1 MPRTTEQR
9 LEVGNDYVRAKNKD
23 LLFPSPREASDPLL
37 IPNILKFRCTPLA
50 LFPSFYL
57 HFISSTLS
65 FIERKKPQPN
75 LNRQNNVFT

>member
-1 MPRTTEQR
+1 MPRITEQR
-9 LEVGNDYVRAKNKD
+9 LEVGNDYVRANNKD
-23 LLFPSPREASDPLL
+23 LLLLSPKEASDPLL
-37 IPNILKFRCTPLA
+37 IPNILRLRCTLLA

-57 HFISSTLS
+57 HVISSTLS